1 MKQFE
6 ISANGHVFGIYAAS
20 SEQAARDVLARE
32 AGYDDEADMMDQLGQ
47 ASELVAVEVE
57 EWVAWEDG
65 KKDDAVSFFVPSS
78 GTFDIDAAG
87 ARALGVDVSES
98 FHVSRV

>member
-6 ISANGHVFGIYAAS
+6 VSVNGDVFGIFAAT
-20 SEQAARDVLARE
+20 SERAALDLFARE
-32 AGYDDEADMMDQLGQ
+32 NGYEDEADMMNRWEH
-47 ASELVAVEVE
+47 ASDLVAVEVE
-57 EWVAWEDG
+57 EWA
-65 KKDDAVSFFVPSS
+65 
-78 GTFDIDAAG
+78 AAG